1 MKPTI
6 QIIEKEK
13 DFYDQ
18 ALHWVLENIFD
29 VLAKKEDCRIGLS
42 GGSTPKELYRIM
54 GKSHF
59 PWERITW
66 IEIDERYVPISDK
79 ASNAGMIMS
88 ELIEES
94 GNPDKKTLS
103 EKFLH
108 FDTSL
113 PYDQSYLAYEQKLL
127 GLKHARSNDE
137 PLFDLMI
144 LGAGPDGHIASVFP
158 DSLESMRK
166 GFLTAQTSTDVFD
179 IHDRLTCTMEALT
192 NCHKALL
199 LLKGHE
205 KHDILK
211 KLESGDT
218 VTPVGKFVEKVETTV
233 LYTV

>member
-1 MKPTI
+1 MKPVITI
-6 QIIEKEK
+6 VHEE
-13 DFYDQ
+13 DEFYKK
-18 ALHWVLENIFD
+18 ALHWVIEEIHSTLTRYGE
-29 VLAKKEDCRIGLS
+29 CRVGLS
-42 GGSTPKELYRIM
+42 GGSTPKALYRIM

-59 PWERITW
+59 PWERIVW

-79 ASNAGMIMS
+79 ANNASMIMS
-88 ELIEES
+88 ELIEEA

-103 EKFLH
+103 KKFLH

-127 GLKHARSNDE
+127 ELKRARSSDE
-137 PLFDLMI
+137 PLFDLMV
-144 LGAGPDGHIASVFP
+144 LGAGPDGHIASIFP
-158 DSLESMRK
+158 DSLDSMRK
-166 GFLTAQTSTDVFD
+166 GFLTGQTSTDTFD
-179 IHDRLTCTMEALT
+179 IHDRLTCTLEALT

-218 VTPVGKFVEKVETTV
+218 ATPVGKFAEKVETEV
-233 LYTV
+233 LYTT